1 VCGACLISRC
11 VAHLEFS
18 THFLFSAS
26 TTLIARLL
34 CSIAGVGVLTR
45 LDGPGVHHKNLHMV
59 SIIAAERSVAHVG
72 QTIVASP
79 FCAHNGQRLMVPTI
93 FGNTTVVTTL
103 GTP

>member
-1 VCGACLISRC
+1 VDRACPRSRC

-18 THFLFSAS
+18 THLLFSAS

-34 CSIAGVGVLTR
+34 CSIAGVGGFTR
-45 LDGPGVHHKNLHMV
+45 FDLPGVHHKNLHIV

-79 FCAHNGQRLMVPTI
+79 LCAHNEQQLMVPNI
-93 FGNTTVVTTL
+93 LVNPTVVRTL
-103 GTP
+103 CTP

>member
-1 VCGACLISRC
+1 MCGACLISRC

-34 CSIAGVGVLTR
+34 CSISGVGVVNR
-45 LDGPGVHHKNLHMV
+45 LDAPGVHHKNLHIV
-59 SIIAAERSVAHVG
+59 SIIAVERSVAHVG

-79 FCAHNGQRLMVPTI
+79 FCTHNGQRLMVPT
-93 FGNTTVVTTL
+93 NLVNPTVVRTL
-103 GTP
+103 CTP